1 MRSGAD
7 TVQVETCVDKPK
19 PSSVSHHLLLEDA
32 GGLREKLAAPRRGG
46 RVADMG
52 RRQVRESSVAG
63 ERASGPPNALTN
75 EARVRISQDVS
86 EPSQDPAAFAELRCV
101 KTPPLHLLAFQP
113 APRPSG
119 ARNSFC

>member
-52 RRQVRESSVAG
+52 RRQVRESSVG
-63 ERASGPPNALTN
+63 DERASAHLTPLRTRRACALAKTCPSRHRIQPPSLN
-75 EARVRISQDVS
+75 
-86 EPSQDPAAFAELRCV
+86 F
-101 KTPPLHLLAFQP
+101 
-113 APRPSG
+113 G
-119 ARNSFC
+119 A